1 MEQNTLTEKDIDW
14 MLHFID
20 LLFLGRS
27 EEICGKKQPV
37 S

>member
-1 MEQNTLTEKDIDW
+1 MEHYTPTEKEIDW

-27 EEICGKKQPV
+27 EEICEKKQPV